1 MQALVGTSFGV
12 FELDLEEETAEPAP
26 DLELSPRRHDVS
38 LPLLVTADAVGSRI
52 VAVLA
57 RRPPLVL
64 SDDAGLTWRE
74 IGGGLPAG
82 RAVALD
88 PDQPDRMLFASE
100 SRVFL
105 SEDGGLFWRSLA
117 PELIGITALSFGGGL

>member
-1 MQALVGTSFGV
+1 MTVLVDTSFGV
-12 FELDLEEETAEPAP
+12 FELDLDEERAEPAP
-26 DLELSPRRHDVS
+26 EHALAQVPLPVS
-38 LPLLVTADAVGSRI
+38 LPLLVAADAAGSRI
-52 VAVLA
+52 VAVVN

-64 SDDAGLTWRE
+64 SDDAGVTWRE

-88 PDQPDRMLFASE
+88 PDQPDRVLFASE

-105 SEDGGLFWRSLA
+105 SEDGGRFWRVLE
-117 PELIGITALSFGGGL
+117 PELIGITGLEFS

>member
-1 MQALVGTSFGV
+1 MHALVGTSFVV
-12 FELDLEEETAEPAP
+12 FELDLIEETADPAP
-26 DLELSPRRHDVS
+26 ERALAPSPPDVS
-38 LPLLVTADAVGSRI
+38 LPLLVAADAAGSRI
-52 VAVLA
+52 VAVVA

-74 IGGGLPAG
+74 IGGGLPPG

-88 PDQPDRMLFASE
+88 PEQPDRVLFASE

-105 SEDGGLFWRSLA
+105 SEDGGRFWRALEL
-117 PELIGITALSFGGGL
+117 ELIGITALAFS

>member
-1 MQALVGTSFGV
+1 MHALVGTSFGV
-12 FELDLEEETAEPAP
+12 FEIDLIEEVAEPAP
-26 DLELSPRRHDVS
+26 ERELAPSHHEVS
-38 LPLLVTADAVGSRI
+38 LPLLVAADAVGSRI
-52 VAVLA
+52 VAVVA
-57 RRPPLVL
+57 RRPPLVV

-105 SEDGGLFWRSLA
+105 SEDGGRFWRSLA
-117 PELIGITALSFGGGL
+117 SELIGITALEFS

>member
-1 MQALVGTSFGV
+1 MPALVGTSFGV
-12 FELDLEEETAEPAP
+12 FELDLDEETAEPAP
-26 DLELSPRRHDVS
+26 ELTLEPSLHEVA
-38 LPLLVTADAVGSRI
+38 LPLLVAADTVGSRV

-88 PDQPDRMLFASE
+88 PDQPDRILFASE
-100 SRVFL
+100 SRVYL
-105 SEDGGLFWRSLA
+105 SEDGGRFWRSLA
-117 PELIGITALSFGGGL
+117 PELIAITGLAFS

>member
-1 MQALVGTSFGV
+1 MTVLVDTSFGV
-12 FELDLEEETAEPAP
+12 FELDLDEETAEPAP
-26 DLELSPRRHDVS
+26 ERALALVPHHVS
-38 LPLLVTADAVGSRI
+38 LPLLVAADAAGSRI
-52 VAVLA
+52 VAVVN

-64 SDDAGLTWRE
+64 SDDAGVTWRE

-88 PDQPDRMLFASE
+88 PDQPDRVLFASE

-105 SEDGGLFWRSLA
+105 SEDGGRFWRALEL
-117 PELIGITALSFGGGL
+117 ELIGITGVEFS

>member
-1 MQALVGTSFGV
+1 MHALVGTSFGV
-12 FELDLEEETAEPAP
+12 FELDLERETAEPAP
-26 DLELSPRRHDVS
+26 VRELLASRHDVS
-38 LPLLVTADAVGSRI
+38 LPLLVAADAVGSRVI
-52 VAVLA
+52 AVLD

-88 PDQPDRMLFASE
+88 RDQPDRVLFASE
-100 SRVFL
+100 HRVYL

-117 PELIGITALSFGGGL
+117 PELIGITALAFS

>member
-1 MQALVGTSFGV
+1 MPALVGTSFGV
-12 FELDLEEETAEPAP
+12 FELDLDEETAEPTP
-26 DLELSPRRHDVS
+26 ELMVEPSRHEVV
-38 LPLLVTADAVGSRI
+38 LPLLVAADAVGARV
-52 VAVLA
+52 VAVVA

-64 SDDAGLTWRE
+64 SDDAGSTWRE

-88 PDQPDRMLFASE
+88 PDQPDRILFASE

-105 SEDGGLFWRSLA
+105 SEDGGRFWRSLA
-117 PELIGITALSFGGGL
+117 PELIGITAVAFS